1 MVEFTNHRGRASEA
15 VPAASYA
22 VVLLMSWTL
31 CRGSM
36 ESGQRRM
43 HGANTIA
50 SALADIRFVSS
61 CKAILEAGG
70 GCENRLCY
78 LD

>member
-1 MVEFTNHRGRASEA
+1 MTQKNVELATHRGRASES
-15 VPAASYA
+15 VRAASYA

-43 HGANTIA
+43 HGAKTIA
-50 SALADIRFVSS
+50 KAFADIRFVSS
-61 CKAILEAGG
+61 CRAILDA
-70 GCENRLCY
+70 
-78 LD
+78 